1 MGQITVNLSVFIVQD
16 LSLLE
21 LFTRLILLRK
31 HRLLQM
37 YPEKKGRDVLNLQ
50 EHALL
55 LSVL

>member
-16 LSLLE
+16 PSLLE

-37 YPEKKGRDVLNLQ
+37 YPEKKGRDVLNPQ
-50 EHALL
+50 EHMLL
-55 LSVL
+55 RSVL